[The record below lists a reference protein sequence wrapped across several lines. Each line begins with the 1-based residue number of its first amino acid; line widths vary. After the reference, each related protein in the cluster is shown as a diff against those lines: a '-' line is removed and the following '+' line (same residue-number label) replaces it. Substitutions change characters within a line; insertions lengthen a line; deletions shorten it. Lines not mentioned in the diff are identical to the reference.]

1 MDEDGHRAIVDAA
14 YTRLRE
20 TLEAKDVSV
29 DGLKSAALDA
39 LATARTQVE
48 LDPNYVAGEFARLRE
63 EPLAAPVAEPAGAA
77 DESQDVK

>member
-1 MDEDGHRAIVDAA
+1 MDEDGHRAIVEAA
-14 YTRLRE
+14 YARLRE

-48 LDPNYVAGEFARLRE
+48 LDPNYVAGELARLRE
-63 EPLAAPVAEPAGAA
+63 EPSAAPVAEPAGAA